1 MLVLMMMR
9 YFLVKHT
16 LVQFRTGED
25 IAFTNFSIDLLISP
39 AITSNEK
46 LKRSAGFEKLFADC
60 CVTTIFLYF
69 LSQNQFMNI
78 PEVLVQITKAAIK
91 SVL

>member
-46 LKRSAGFEKLFADC
+46 LKLSAGFEKPFADC
-60 CVTTIFLYF
+60 CVTTIF
-69 LSQNQFMNI
+69 
-78 PEVLVQITKAAIK
+78 
-91 SVL
+91 